1 MALGDILSNTIP
13 GTSITVG
20 GLIWALIVLIV
31 GYIVVVSFLAIFKR
45 SLSKIGL
52 PPLVA
57 GVLTRLVSVILY
69 LALVLAAASAAG
81 FNTGSVVL
89 GLSAVIGLIL
99 GFGLQDTINNLAAG
113 VWIAVT
119 RPFDKGDLVEVGGYL
134 GTIKDVGILSTIIIR
149 PNNEVVLL
157 PNKSVWGSPIVN
169 YTRNPT
175 RRITLDVGVAY
186 GTDLDKA
193 VKIAL
198 EAVKNVD
205 GVLEDPAPQ
214 VVITELADSSVNLQ
228 VRVWVKKEDY
238 GRVKPEIIKAIYNAF
253 NEAGIEIPYPQL
265 DVHIRDM
272 PDKQNQ

>member
-13 GTSITVG
+13 GTSITIG
-20 GLIWALIVLIV
+20 GLLWALVILVV
-31 GYIVVVSFLAIFKR
+31 GYIIVVSFLAIFKR
-45 SLSKIGL
+45 SLSRLGL

-134 GTIKDVGILSTIIIR
+134 GTIKDVGILSTVIVR

-238 GRVKPEIIKAIYNAF
+238 GQVKPEIIKAVYNAF
-253 NEAGIEIPYPQL
+253 NAAGIEIPYPQL
-265 DVHIRDM
+265 DVHIREM
-272 PDKQNQ
+272 PGKQNQ

>member
-13 GTSITVG
+13 GTSITIG
-20 GLIWALIVLIV
+20 GLLWALVILAV
-31 GYIVVVSFLAIFKR
+31 GYIIVVSFLAIFKR
-45 SLSKIGL
+45 SLSRLGL

-134 GTIKDVGILSTIIIR
+134 GTIKDVGILSTVIVR

-238 GRVKPEIIKAIYNAF
+238 GQVKPEIIKAVYNAF
-253 NEAGIEIPYPQL
+253 NAAGIEIPYPQL
-265 DVHIRDM
+265 DVHIREM
-272 PDKQNQ
+272 PGKQNQ

>member
-20 GLIWALIVLIV
+20 GLVWALVVLVV

-45 SLSKIGL
+45 SLSRLGL

-134 GTIKDVGILSTIIIR
+134 GTIKDVGILSTIIVR

-198 EAVKNVD
+198 EAVRNVD

-238 GRVKPEIIKAIYNAF
+238 GRVKPEIIKAVYNAF

-272 PDKQNQ
+272 PDKHNQ

>member
-13 GTSITVG
+13 GTSITLG
-20 GLIWALIVLIV
+20 GLLWALLVLVV
-31 GYIVVVSFLAIFKR
+31 GYVVVVAFLSVFKR
-45 SLSKIGL
+45 SLSRLGL

-134 GTIKDVGILSTIIIR
+134 GTIKDVGILSTVIVR

-175 RRITLDVGVAY
+175 RRITVDVGVAY
-186 GTDLDKA
+186 GTDLDQA
-193 VKIAL
+193 IKIAL
-198 EAVKNVD
+198 ESVKNVD

-238 GRVKPEIIKAIYNAF
+238 GRVKPEVIKAIYNAF

>member
-198 EAVKNVD
+198 EAVKNID

>member
-20 GLIWALIVLIV
+20 GLLWALVILAV
-31 GYIVVVSFLAIFKR
+31 GYIIVVSFLAIFKR
-45 SLSKIGL
+45 SLERLGL

-69 LALVLAAASAAG
+69 LALVLATASAAG

-134 GTIKDVGILSTIIIR
+134 GTIKDVGILSTIIVR

-198 EAVKNVD
+198 EAVRNVD

-214 VVITELADSSVNLQ
+214 VVITELANSSVNLQ

-238 GRVKPEIIKAIYNAF
+238 GRVKPEIIKAVYNAF

-272 PDKQNQ
+272 PDKHNQ